1 MATTHPIS
9 ITIGAT
15 LASSLGASVRGAE
28 AQLGRLGQTMKALDA
43 RSSSM
48 NRLADLR
55 KQAVEAGKAW
65 QESHAKVA
73 ALQSKRSAGEYSTK
87 GLEAAQQRV
96 AALEAKM
103 ADSASMSASKR
114 LRIEQSL
121 ATARERLAAQQTK
134 AEDRFSRELE
144 RTAAQAARAK
154 ERLTQAKAAV
164 AELSAELSRAG
175 VNTRNL
181 SAEQTRLGST
191 MATLERRTESLT
203 RARAAEQANHDKR
216 MQLMGSMMSTVAVG
230 MSLAAPAKEAV
241 EFEAQM
247 SRVGAVANATGKQLV
262 QLTEEARKQGRDTKF
277 SALEAAQG
285 MEYLAMAGFNATQQ
299 VQAIGG
305 VLNVA
310 AAAGTDLGRTADLV
324 SNALTGFGLSAD
336 QAGRVGDV
344 LTKTFTSSN
353 TTLESLGETLKY
365 VAPVATQAGA
375 SLEFVSALTGV
386 MGDAGIQ
393 GSMAGTALR
402 SMFLRM
408 IDPAKAGQKALD
420 QMGISAEQMRDLIAN
435 GDLGGGAEQI
445 KRMGVSIADEK
456 GNLRDWMDILKEL
469 HAKMQNMTEQE
480 RLAAAS
486 AIAGKHAVSGFLA
499 VLSSLDHDAGYIDAA
514 VKNAI
519 DSGASE
525 EEVKQLRERLEK
537 STKLQ
542 ERYHQNMLAS
552 QEGFAKKVATRML
565 DNTKG
570 ALTILG
576 SAMSDLAISI
586 GDVLSPA
593 IRSSAESMTVLA
605 NKVSSFVQA
614 FPVLSR
620 VVLMGIG
627 SLLTLSLAT
636 SALGFAWT
644 VLKAPFLRMG
654 TIFASIRAEQA
665 LLAASNAATG
675 ASTTLLGQQW
685 TNLKGSM
692 VGMVAGVR
700 NAALAF
706 WAMLPAIGATT
717 AALLA
722 NPITWIVVGIGVA
735 VAGAA
740 LLIRKYWDPIAA
752 YLGGVWEGIKDG
764 LGPALTTIG
773 EALAPLAP
781 VGQTIA
787 AVFGVIADA
796 VGAVVG
802 WIGSLL
808 EPVTLTKGE
817 FNELSASGRS
827 LGQTIGSVLGTALM
841 VITTPIQ
848 AVGKAVGWLQEKFYA
863 LAAWEP
869 VRTFEKAW
877 QGVSGFFGELWANV
891 TGLVGSAFDWIASK
905 LKWNPLETI
914 QAVWRDVSGFFGEL
928 WSGVTGV
935 IGSAFDWIAAKI
947 GWNPLDVI
955 QAVWQPISGFFGEI
969 WSGVTTTVGVA
980 IDWIASKIGW
990 NPIETIQAAWQP
1002 VAEFFTSLWDGIKA
1016 KIGADMDWI
1025 AAKIGWAAEMGK
1037 KLGSWFSSDEET
1049 KPQEQPKPGDVIQ
1062 QSETPKEQPKPG
1074 DVVQKTEPP
1083 KEQPKP
1089 GDVIKQTVEAPK
1101 EQPKPGDV
1109 LQKTS
1114 QTKSSPSAPSAA
1126 PVAQAVPQ
1134 QSSGGGRGPVST
1146 NITAPISINAPGMN
1160 AQEIAAMIDTRLRE
1174 LMREA
1179 QRSNSAALY
1188 D

>member
-15 LASSLGASVRGAE
+15 LASSLGSSVRGAE

-43 RSSSM
+43 KSSSM
-48 NRLADLR
+48 NRLGDLR
-55 KQAVEAGKAW
+55 NQAADAGKAW
-65 QESHAKVA
+65 QDA
-73 ALQSKRSAGEYSTK
+73 QSKMAGLQAKKSTGEYSTK
-87 GLEAAQQRV
+87 GLESAQQRV
-96 AALEAKM
+96 AALEAKL
-103 ADSASMSASKR
+103 ANSASMSASKR
-114 LRIEQSL
+114 LKVEQSL
-121 ATARERLAAQQTK
+121 ANARERLATQSAN
-134 AEDRFSRELE
+134 AESQFARELE
-144 RTAAQAARAK
+144 QTAAQAAKAK
-154 ERLTQAKAAV
+154 ERFNQTKAAV
-164 AELSAELSRAG
+164 AELSAELQRAG
-175 VNTRNL
+175 VNTRSLNT
-181 SAEQTRLGST
+181 EQAKLGST
-191 MATLERRTESLT
+191 MAMLEKRTESLT

-216 MQLMGSMMSTVAVG
+216 MQLMGSMMSTMAVG
-230 MSLAAPAKEAV
+230 MTLAAPIKEAV

-375 SLEFVSALTGV
+375 SLEFVAAMAGV

-420 QMGISAEQMRDLIAN
+420 QMGITAEQMKELMAN

-445 KRMGVSIADEK
+445 KQMGISVTDEK
-456 GNLRDWMDILKEL
+456 GNLRDWMDILIEVN
-469 HAKMQNMTEQE
+469 AKMKNMTQQE
-480 RLAAAS
+480 KLAAAS

-570 ALTILG
+570 SLVILG

-593 IRSSAESMTVLA
+593 LRSSAESLTVLT

-636 SALGFAWT
+636 YALGFAWT

-722 NPITWIVVGIGVA
+722 NPITWIVIGIGAA

-740 LLIRKYWDPIAA
+740 LLIRKYWDPMAA

-781 VGQTIA
+781 
-787 AVFGVIADA
+787 VFGVIADA

-848 AVGKAVGWLQEKFYA
+848 AVGMAVGWLQEKFYA

-891 TGLVGSAFDWIASK
+891 TGLAGSAFDWIASK

-955 QAVWQPISGFFGEI
+955 QAVWQPISGFFGGI
-969 WSGVTTTVGVA
+969 WSGVTTTVGAA

-990 NPIETIQAAWQP
+990 NPIETIQTAWQP

-1016 KIGADMDWI
+1016 KIGAVMDWI

-1049 KPQEQPKPGDVIQ
+1049 KPQ
-1062 QSETPKEQPKPG
+1062 
-1074 DVVQKTEPP
+1074 
-1083 KEQPKP
+1083 
-1089 GDVIKQTVEAPK
+1089 

-1146 NITAPISINAPGMN
+1146 NITAPININAPGMN

>member
-28 AQLGRLGQTMKALDA
+28 AQLGRLGQSMKALDA

-73 ALQSKRSAGEYSTK
+73 ALQSKKSAGEYSTK
-87 GLEAAQQRV
+87 GLEAAQQKV
-96 AALEAKM
+96 AALEAKL
-103 ADSASMSASKR
+103 AESAGISASKR
-114 LRIEQSL
+114 LRVEQSL
-121 ATARERLAAQQTK
+121 ATARERLAAQQAK
-134 AEDRFSRELE
+134 AEDRFSQELE
-144 RTAAQAARAK
+144 RTAAQAAKAK
-154 ERLTQAKAAV
+154 ERLTQTKAAV
-164 AELSAELSRAG
+164 AELSTELSRAG
-175 VNTRNL
+175 VNTRSLNT
-181 SAEQTRLGST
+181 EQTRLGST
-191 MATLERRTESLT
+191 LAMLERRTEALT
-203 RARAAEQANHDKR
+203 RARAAEQANQDR
-216 MQLMGSMMSTVAVG
+216 RNQYLGSMMSTMAVG

-247 SRVGAVANATGKQLV
+247 SRVGAVANATGKQLM
-262 QLTEEARKQGRDTKF
+262 QLTEEARRLGRDTKF
-277 SALEAAQG
+277 TAFEAGQG

-305 VLNVA
+305 VLDVA
-310 AAAGTDLGRTADLV
+310 AASGTDLGRTADLV
-324 SNALTGFGLSAD
+324 SNALTGFGLQAD

-375 SLEFVSALTGV
+375 SLELVAAMAGV

-402 SMFLRM
+402 STFLRM
-408 IDPAKAGQKALD
+408 IDPAKAGQKAMD
-420 QMGISAEQMRDLIAN
+420 QMGISADQMRELMAN

-445 KRMGVSIADEK
+445 KRMGVSITDEK
-456 GNLRDWMDILKEL
+456 GNLRDWLDILLEL
-469 HAKMQNMTEQE
+469 NTKMKNMTQQE
-480 RLAAAS
+480 KLAAAS

-525 EEVKQLRERLEK
+525 EEVQQLRERLEK

-542 ERYHQNMLAS
+542 DRYQQNLLAS
-552 QEGFAKKVATRML
+552 QESFAKKVATRML

-570 ALTILG
+570 SLTILG
-576 SAMSDLAISI
+576 SATSDLAISI

-605 NKVSSFVQA
+605 NKVSSFVQD

-620 VVLMGIG
+620 VVFVGIG

-636 SALGFAWT
+636 YALGFAWT
-644 VLKAPFLRMG
+644 VLKAPFLRMN

-675 ASTTLLGQQW
+675 ASTTLLGQKW
-685 TNLKGSM
+685 TALKGSM
-692 VGMVAGVR
+692 AGMVGTIR
-700 NAALAF
+700 NAAMAF
-706 WAMLPAIGATT
+706 WAMLPAVGATT

-722 NPITWIVVGIGVA
+722 NPVTWIVIGIGAA

-740 LLIRKYWDPIAA
+740 LLIRKYWDPMAA
-752 YLGGVWEGIKDG
+752 YLGGVWEGIQEG

-781 VGQTIA
+781 VGQAIA
-787 AVFGVIADA
+787 AAFGVFANA

-808 EPVTLTKGE
+808 EPVTVAKDQFE
-817 FNELSASGRS
+817 ALSASGRS
-827 LGQTIGSVLGTALM
+827 LGQVIGSVLGTALM
-841 VITTPIQ
+841 VITMPIQ
-848 AVGKAVGWLQEKFYA
+848 AVGQVVGWLQERFFA
-863 LAAWEP
+863 LAS
-869 VRTFEKAW
+869 W
-877 QGVSGFFGELWANV
+877 Q
-891 TGLVGSAFDWIASK
+891 
-905 LKWNPLETI
+905 PLESFQI
-914 QAVWRDVSGFFGEL
+914 
-928 WSGVTGV
+928 
-935 IGSAFDWIAAKI
+935 
-947 GWNPLDVI
+947 
-955 QAVWQPISGFFGEI
+955 
-969 WSGVTTTVGVA
+969 
-980 IDWIASKIGW
+980 
-990 NPIETIQAAWQP
+990 AWQP
-1002 VAEFFTSLWDGIKA
+1002 VAGFFTSLWDGIMA
-1016 KIGADMDWI
+1016 KIGAAMDWI
-1025 AAKIGWAAEMGK
+1025 AAKVGWAADIGK
-1037 KLGSWFSSDEET
+1037 KVGSWFSEDDEPT
-1049 KPQEQPKPGDVIQ
+1049 A
-1062 QSETPKEQPKPG
+1062 T
-1074 DVVQKTEPP
+1074 
-1083 KEQPKP
+1083 
-1089 GDVIKQTVEAPK
+1089 
-1101 EQPKPGDV
+1101 
-1109 LQKTS
+1109 
-1114 QTKSSPSAPSAA
+1114 SAPGAPIGSALSFSGSMPA
-1126 PVAQAVPQ
+1126 SATPQPVANHQA
-1134 QSSGGGRGPVST
+1134 SNT
-1146 NITAPISINAPGMN
+1146 NISAPININAPGMD
-1160 AQEIAAMIDTRLRE
+1160 AREVAALIDARFRE
-1174 LMREA
+1174 LMRDS
-1179 QRSNSAALY
+1179 QRNNSAALY